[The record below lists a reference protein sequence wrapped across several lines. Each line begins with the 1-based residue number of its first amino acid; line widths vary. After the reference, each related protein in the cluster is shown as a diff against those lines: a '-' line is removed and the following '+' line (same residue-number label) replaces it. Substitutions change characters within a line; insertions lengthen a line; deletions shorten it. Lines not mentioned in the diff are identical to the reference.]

1 MRTIRISNIIRDNF
15 NVINLCQR
23 YPSFDLNEFDIPR
36 GISADN
42 KLLRD
47 NKVSIVTTPRSNT
60 FPVTVMSLLGTHTLY
75 QIKRYTPWIINL
87 NEHLAEPIVSITFTD
102 KNLEFAALL
111 DTGASVNCIG
121 HRHFKLV
128 QPDDAP
134 DPPNI
139 KCMGPD
145 GSPIKCLGKAHLT
158 FVLGT

>member
-47 NKVSIVTTPRSNT
+47 NIVSMVTTARSNT
-60 FPVTVMSLLGTHTLY
+60 FPVTVTSSLGTHTLH
-75 QIKRYTPWIINL
+75 QIKKYTPWIINL

-121 HRHFKLV
+121 HRHFKMV
-128 QPDDAP
+128 QPNDAP
-134 DPPNI
+134 DPHNI

-145 GSPIKCLGKAHLT
+145 GTPN
-158 FVLGT
+158 